1 MQLLDIFLLIILIF
15 REEREGEEVEDEG
28 EVDQLHLVQ
37 GEVDNF
43 QADKGKDIR
52 IRTYC
57 LAAPALACRP
67 II

>member
-1 MQLLDIFLLIILIF
+1 MLLFF
-15 REEREGEEVEDEG
+15 CREEREGEEVEDEG

-57 LAAPALACRP
+57 LAAAALAFWP